1 MDIEIE
7 THDKVD
13 VVDITTEIDAQIPDE
28 IASGI
33 CHVFVRHTTAG
44 VIVNENEQ
52 RLITDIVNVLQY
64 LVSDDRQ
71 YKHNQIDNNAT
82 AHLRSLLLGES
93 VTVPINEGTLD
104 LGTWQSILFVE
115 GDGPRSRQITI
126 TSIST

>member
-52 RLITDIVNVLQY
+52 R
-64 LVSDDRQ
+64 
-71 YKHNQIDNNAT
+71 
-82 AHLRSLLLGES
+82 
-93 VTVPINEGTLD
+93 
-104 LGTWQSILFVE
+104 
-115 GDGPRSRQITI
+115 
-126 TSIST
+126 